1 MVKNCLIIIFNS
13 TLRGNNTM
21 ISLKRI
27 TVIGIFSLLTFIIS
41 VFPVLAA
48 ADDGGGGSSGGVVTT
63 ITISDTG
70 YGITDLNLLIS
81 SGIKLAIILAA
92 IITFAFLIWGGIEW
106 ITSGGDKAKYEAARN
121 RITAALVGLA
131 IVAAA
136 WAIMVIV
143 GKFLGINIL
152 NTGIVIPSARQ

>member
-1 MVKNCLIIIFNS
+1 
-13 TLRGNNTM
+13 M
-21 ISLKRI
+21 ISLSKLARSGALAVS
-27 TVIGIFSLLTFIIS
+27 TLALGAMP
-41 VFPVLAA
+41 VFAE
-48 ADDGGGGSSGGVVTT
+48 DVTT
-63 ITISDTG
+63 ITINDTG

>member
-1 MVKNCLIIIFNS
+1 MKGGDS
-13 TLRGNNTM
+13 M
-21 ISLKRI
+21 ISLSKLARSGALAVS
-27 TVIGIFSLLTFIIS
+27 TLALGAMP
-41 VFPVLAA
+41 VFAE
-48 ADDGGGGSSGGVVTT
+48 DVTT
-63 ITISDTG
+63 ITINDTG

>member
-1 MVKNCLIIIFNS
+1 MKGGDS
-13 TLRGNNTM
+13 M
-21 ISLKRI
+21 ISLTKLARSGALAVS
-27 TVIGIFSLLTFIIS
+27 TLALGAMP
-41 VFPVLAA
+41 VFAE
-48 ADDGGGGSSGGVVTT
+48 DVTT
-63 ITISDTG
+63 ITINDTG

>member
-1 MVKNCLIIIFNS
+1 
-13 TLRGNNTM
+13 M

-27 TVIGIFSLLTFIIS
+27 TVIGIFSVLTFLIS
-41 VFPVLAA
+41 VFPVLA
-48 ADDGGGGSSGGVVTT
+48 GEPESPGPMGPSGGTVTT
-63 ITISDTG
+63 ITINDTG

>member
-1 MVKNCLIIIFNS
+1 MKGGDS
-13 TLRGNNTM
+13 M
-21 ISLKRI
+21 ISLTKLARSGALVVS
-27 TVIGIFSLLTFIIS
+27 TLALGAMP
-41 VFPVLAA
+41 VFA
-48 ADDGGGGSSGGVVTT
+48 ADVTT
-63 ITISDTG
+63 IQINDTG

-81 SGIKLAIILAA
+81 SGMKLAIILAA

-136 WAIMVIV
+136 WAIMVLV

>member
-1 MVKNCLIIIFNS
+1 MKGGDS
-13 TLRGNNTM
+13 M
-21 ISLKRI
+21 ISLSKLARSGALA
-27 TVIGIFSLLTFIIS
+27 VSTFALGTMP
-41 VFPVLAA
+41 VFAE
-48 ADDGGGGSSGGVVTT
+48 DVTT
-63 ITISDTG
+63 ITINDTG